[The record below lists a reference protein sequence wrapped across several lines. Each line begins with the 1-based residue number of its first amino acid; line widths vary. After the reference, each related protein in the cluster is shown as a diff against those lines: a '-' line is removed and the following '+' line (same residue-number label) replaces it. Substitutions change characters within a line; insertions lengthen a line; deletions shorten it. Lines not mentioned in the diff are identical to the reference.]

1 VPLCFQQLL
10 MLCSALLFPEREPRV
25 SLAEAVTEA
34 VNSLKFDRTRG
45 LFDDLRVPASQRDY
59 ILGQMTVIAARKT
72 PSPVEHDMADLVKRA
87 GDGFVNLGEAGMS
100 WSVLYK
106 MEREA
111 FGEARS
117 ETAKAYADRVQQMR
131 DARAP
136 VVVGA
141 GVIALFGISGAL
153 CLALLANRMRR
164 RAKRIEGLFRDVR
177 AMQDNF
183 AEEIRLSRFD
193 EAGRRKI
200 CRSQLFRR
208 PRKPLIPLRPVSN
221 ATGDHGSNALP
232 GSRRID
238 PVAVKHA
245 SSNSS
250 ARKWMTQSGA
260 HPKKQLAPCVDWLAS
275 GVIALDTKS
284 SMRNGGEGARA
295 ASMV

>member
-1 VPLCFQQLL
+1 MNHAFESALGVLGTAVPLITFAFGLVFC
-10 MLCSALLFPEREPRV
+10 MLNRSFMPMIGAVVLSTAAHVVFGVVIPEREPRV

-34 VNSLKFDRTRG
+34 VNNSLKFDRTRG

-183 AEEIRLSRFD
+183 ARD
-193 EAGRRKI
+193 
-200 CRSQLFRR
+200 
-208 PRKPLIPLRPVSN
+208 
-221 ATGDHGSNALP
+221 
-232 GSRRID
+232 
-238 PVAVKHA
+238 
-245 SSNSS
+245 S
-250 ARKWMTQSGA
+250 AQS
-260 HPKKQLAPCVDWLAS
+260 
-275 GVIALDTKS
+275 I
-284 SMRNGGEGARA
+284 
-295 ASMV
+295 

>member
-1 VPLCFQQLL
+1 MNHAFESALGVLGTAVPLITFAFGLVFC
-10 MLCSALLFPEREPRV
+10 MLNRSFMPMIGAVVLSTAAHVVFGVVIPEREPRV

-153 CLALLANRMRR
+153 CLALAGESDATPSEAHRR
-164 RAKRIEGLFRDVR
+164 LVPRCAGYAGQFRKRFGSVDLTKQGEGRYVAR
-177 AMQDNF
+177 NY
-183 AEEIRLSRFD
+183 FD
-193 EAGRRKI
+193 G
-200 CRSQLFRR
+200 
-208 PRKPLIPLRPVSN
+208 
-221 ATGDHGSNALP
+221 P
-232 GSRRID
+232 GSR
-238 PVAVKHA
+238 
-245 SSNSS
+245 
-250 ARKWMTQSGA
+250 
-260 HPKKQLAPCVDWLAS
+260 
-275 GVIALDTKS
+275 
-284 SMRNGGEGARA
+284 
-295 ASMV
+295 